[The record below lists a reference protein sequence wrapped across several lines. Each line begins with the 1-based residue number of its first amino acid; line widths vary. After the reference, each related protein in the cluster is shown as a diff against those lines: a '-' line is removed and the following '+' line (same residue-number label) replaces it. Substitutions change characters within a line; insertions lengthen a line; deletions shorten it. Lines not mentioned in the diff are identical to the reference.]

1 MNSFTDISHPVIHRE
16 RNETGNPGNI
26 KTLGRT
32 ILGTVI
38 EEDKKCVRLFQ

>member
-1 MNSFTDISHPVIHRE
+1 MNSFTDISIQLYTGE
-16 RNETGNPGNI
+16 NETGNPGNI